1 MRMRRVVPLCMAVL
15 SLASIGAR
23 GQSIRSLVNGG
34 NSMYKDQ
41 KYTDAE
47 VNYRKALE
55 KEQTLVQGHFNL
67 GDALSKQGKFDEAVK
82 AYENALHRAESKDTK
97 SYAYYNIGNT
107 RAMEQKYQDAV
118 QAYID
123 ALKLKP
129 DDQDT
134 KYNLSY
140 VLEKLRQ
147 QQQQQKQQQNQNNKD
162 NKNKNKDKK
171 QDQQN
176 QDQKNQQDQQKQ
188 NDQNPDQQQQNQQKQ
203 QGAPQEKK
211 MSKADAERILDVL
224 KNNEKEVQKKLRV
237 RQAARAKTDKDW

>member
-1 MRMRRVVPLCMAVL
+1 MIRWQLL
-15 SLASIGAR
+15 SLCVVTCCLASPVALS
-23 GQSIRSLVNGG
+23 QSVRSLVNGG

-47 VNYRKALE
+47 VSYRKALE
-55 KEQTLVQGHFNL
+55 KEQALVQGHFNL
-67 GDALSKQGKFDEAVK
+67 GDALSKQGKYDEAVK
-82 AYENALHRAESKDTK
+82 AYENALHRSNASDTK
-97 SYAYYNIGNT
+97 AYAYYNIGNS
-107 RAMEQKYQDAV
+107 RAMEQKYQDAI
-118 QAYID
+118 QSYIE

-147 QQQQQKQQQNQNNKD
+147 QQQQQQQNKNNKD
-162 NKNKNKDKK
+162 NKNKQNQQNQDKNKQPDKQK
-171 QDQQN
+171 QDQQKP
-176 QDQKNQQDQQKQ
+176 DEQKQ
-188 NDQNPDQQQQNQQKQ
+188 NQQNQQRASQ
-203 QGAPQEKK
+203 DKK

-237 RQAARAKTDKDW
+237 RQAVRPKTEKDW

>member
-1 MRMRRVVPLCMAVL
+1 MKRWQMFSTCCFALC
-15 SLASIGAR
+15 LAATVAM
-23 GQSIRSLVNGG
+23 GQSVRSLVNGG
-34 NSMYKDQ
+34 NSLYKDQ

-47 VNYRKALE
+47 VSYRKALE
-55 KEQTLVQGHFNL
+55 KEQALVQGHFNL

-82 AYENALHRAESKDTK
+82 AYENALHRSGSKDTK
-97 SYAYYNIGNT
+97 AYAYYNIGNT

-118 QAYID
+118 QSYIE

-140 VLEKLRQ
+140 VLEKLKQ
-147 QQQQQKQQQNQNNKD
+147 QQQQQNQQNKNNKNGKNKD
-162 NKNKNKDKK
+162 NK

-176 QDQKNQQDQQKQ
+176 KDQKKQQDQQKQ
-188 NDQNPDQQQQNQQKQ
+188 DQQKPDQQKQNQQNQQ
-203 QGAPQEKK
+203 AASQEKK

-237 RQAARAKTDKDW
+237 RQAVRPKTDKDW